1 MTETV
6 APYLAELEAKA
17 DVERAVEMARYHK
30 VDRPYLGLRNG
41 QIDQL
46 TRSWQNRLS
55 VADWSL
61 VADSLWQTNIYECRL
76 AASKLL
82 TRPRITPDGKIWQL
96 IISWT
101 EDFDSWAIADH
112 ACMAG
117 QKRLLADPS
126 RLEDVELW
134 VTSSKM
140 WARRA
145 ALVVTLPW
153 ARMKNPEKGDIERR
167 ERILGWAEAYVSD
180 HEWFIQKAIAWW
192 LRDLSKR
199 DSSCVEEFLRF
210 HGDHM
215 KPFARK
221 EAAKYLSQAIF

>member
-6 APYLAELEAKA
+6 SPYLAELEAKA
-17 DVERAVEMARYHK
+17 DVGRAVEMARYHK

-82 TRPRITPDGKIWQL
+82 TRNRIKPDDAIWQL
-96 IISWT
+96 ICSWT
-101 EDFDSWAIADH
+101 SDFDSWAIADH

-117 QKRLLADPS
+117 QKRLLAEPS
-126 RLEDVELW
+126 RLDDVELW
-134 VTSSKM
+134 VSSTHL
-140 WARRA
+140 WTRRA

-153 ARMKNPEKGDIERR
+153 SRLKSPDAGDRERR
-167 ERILGWAEAYVSD
+167 ERILGWAATYVSD
-180 HEWFIQKAIAWW
+180 QEWFIQKAIAWW

-199 DSSCVEEFLRF
+199 DSSRVEDFLRL
-210 HGDHM
+210 HGDRM
-215 KPFARK
+215 KPFARR
-221 EAAKYLSQAIF
+221 EAAKYLS